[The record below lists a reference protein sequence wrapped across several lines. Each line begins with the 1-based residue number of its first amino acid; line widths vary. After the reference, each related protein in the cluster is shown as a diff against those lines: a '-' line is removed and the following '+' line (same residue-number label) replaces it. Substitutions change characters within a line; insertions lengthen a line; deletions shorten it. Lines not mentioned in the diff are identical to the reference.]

1 MKIGSKQMFDS
12 IQQFTEAL
20 KSQGF
25 SPTLP
30 IISDGKFHRFSTNG
44 KQSDK
49 AGWYIYQHD
58 EIPWGAFGC
67 HRSDIRVGWRANI
80 GREFTN
86 SEKAAF
92 LSKKF
97 LFEDRL
103 KDEALSQGFEY
114 QPDFRGFLE
123 DLELAISHEYLTTKR
138 VKAYGIKIQQ
148 NQLIIPMY
156 RSGDIVGY
164 QSINSNGEK
173 KFAKGVKPKGCYFL
187 IGEIKDIATI
197 CFCEG
202 YATGASVYEATQ
214 YPTVISFGADNLKLV
229 GQFFRHKYQAS
240 RLIFCGDDDWKRES
254 NVGVIKATES
264 ALLNGGLVAIPYFG
278 ESRTENMTDFN
289 DMHQL
294 HGLNAV
300 KEVIDEAKTPT
311 QGGLINNWSEPT
323 ALPSMPYVAPF
334 DYELLPDALRGW
346 IQDISENMQSPPDFS
361 AVGAIVT
368 LSSLIG
374 ARVKIAP
381 KVNADWFVCPNL
393 WGMIVGRSSAKKT
406 PSLEPVL
413 KPLYKMQLIES
424 ERMKEAL
431 REWEIES
438 TFHELS
444 IKGGQEKAKQR
455 IKNGD
460 STKAKSFLVFDDP
473 PPKPNERRFVVNDS
487 TVEKLGE
494 ILSQNTWG
502 TLCFRDELYGLLKSM
517 DKQGQEGSRA
527 FYLTSYNGSEPYTF
541 DRIIRG
547 TVTISRVCLSLLGGI
562 QPSRLQEYITGAIN
576 GGAGDDGLLQRF
588 GLAVYPDMKPNFEY
602 IDRQPN
608 LQAIEDAYEVFNRLA
623 LLEPNEEVPWRF
635 DDESQSIFVDWLTDL
650 EQTVRSDEMHPA
662 MESHLLKY
670 EKLIPS
676 LALIFTLIDNPNPDQ
691 KIAKTE
697 LVRALAWDE
706 YLRTHAERIYHS
718 ANTSSVTG
726 SKRILSE
733 IGKGK
738 VHDGFTAREIAI
750 RNWSGL
756 DNVESVN
763 LSLEVLVDH
772 GYLKTLTTK
781 SPLGGR
787 ESTKYIINPMI
798 PVRNEKK

>member
-1 MKIGSKQMFDS
+1 MVKEKTGFTVARVNNFKCAPKKKQTIFWDAKTPNFGLRVTSGGTKSYIFETWFNSKCLRVTIGDAKSWSLGKAQSEAMRLKVMTDQGIDPREVLAEQKAKIVAKELSQ
-12 IQQFTEAL
+12 IPAL
-20 KSQGF
+20 LIWEEFIEDRK
-25 SPTLP
+25 
-30 IISDGKFHRFSTNG
+30 HN
-44 KQSDK
+44 
-49 AGWYIYQHD
+49 
-58 EIPWGAFGC
+58 WGA
-67 HRSDIRVGWRANI
+67 RQLANYKSVARKGGDTI
-80 GREFTN
+80 TRG
-86 SEKAAF
+86 
-92 LSKKF
+92 
-97 LFEDRL
+97 L
-103 KDEALSQGFEY
+103 KPGASPIKQDGILRNLLSQPLSNITRDAVAEWIRKEV
-114 QPDFRGFLE
+114 P
-123 DLELAISHEYLTTKR
+123 KR
-138 VKAYGIKIQQ
+138 
-148 NQLIIPMY
+148 
-156 RSGDIVGY
+156 
-164 QSINSNGEK
+164 
-173 KFAKGVKPKGCYFL
+173 
-187 IGEIKDIATI
+187 
-197 CFCEG
+197 
-202 YATGASVYEATQ
+202 
-214 YPTVISFGADNLKLV
+214 PTWT
-229 GQFFRHKYQAS
+229 R
-240 RLIFCGDDDWKRES
+240 
-254 NVGVIKATES
+254 
-264 ALLNGGLVAIPYFG
+264 
-278 ESRTENMTDFN
+278 MTDFN

-460 STKAKSFLVFDDP
+460 SAKAKSFLVFDDP

-798 PVRNEKK
+798 PIRNEKK

>member
-1 MKIGSKQMFDS
+1 
-12 IQQFTEAL
+12 
-20 KSQGF
+20 
-25 SPTLP
+25 
-30 IISDGKFHRFSTNG
+30 
-44 KQSDK
+44 
-49 AGWYIYQHD
+49 
-58 EIPWGAFGC
+58 
-67 HRSDIRVGWRANI
+67 
-80 GREFTN
+80 
-86 SEKAAF
+86 
-92 LSKKF
+92 
-97 LFEDRL
+97 
-103 KDEALSQGFEY
+103 
-114 QPDFRGFLE
+114 
-123 DLELAISHEYLTTKR
+123 
-138 VKAYGIKIQQ
+138 
-148 NQLIIPMY
+148 
-156 RSGDIVGY
+156 
-164 QSINSNGEK
+164 
-173 KFAKGVKPKGCYFL
+173 
-187 IGEIKDIATI
+187 
-197 CFCEG
+197 
-202 YATGASVYEATQ
+202 
-214 YPTVISFGADNLKLV
+214 
-229 GQFFRHKYQAS
+229 
-240 RLIFCGDDDWKRES
+240 
-254 NVGVIKATES
+254 
-264 ALLNGGLVAIPYFG
+264 
-278 ESRTENMTDFN
+278 
-289 DMHQL
+289 
-294 HGLNAV
+294 
-300 KEVIDEAKTPT
+300 
-311 QGGLINNWSEPT
+311 
-323 ALPSMPYVAPF
+323 
-334 DYELLPDALRGW
+334 
-346 IQDISENMQSPPDFS
+346 
-361 AVGAIVT
+361 
-368 LSSLIG
+368 
-374 ARVKIAP
+374 
-381 KVNADWFVCPNL
+381 
-393 WGMIVGRSSAKKT
+393 
-406 PSLEPVL
+406 
-413 KPLYKMQLIES
+413 
-424 ERMKEAL
+424 
-431 REWEIES
+431 
-438 TFHELS
+438 
-444 IKGGQEKAKQR
+444 
-455 IKNGD
+455 
-460 STKAKSFLVFDDP
+460 
-473 PPKPNERRFVVNDS
+473 
-487 TVEKLGE
+487 
-494 ILSQNTWG
+494 
-502 TLCFRDELYGLLKSM
+502 M